1 MRVHRIL
8 PATVTV
14 AFVLVLGAFQPS
26 NQTPQE
32 ILNEEGY
39 AAVMRRID
47 QTLGDVGMNI
57 DATYWNELSDSSD
70 RMTRFFEQI
79 QTFWTAREVQ
89 PAIDFSAA
97 ALTATDAVRL
107 AARARNGSQ
116 ATQAMSDLRSVC
128 RSCHTEF
135 REEVGDG
142 FRIKPGT

>member
-1 MRVHRIL
+1 MRVHGVL

-14 AFVLVLGAFQPS
+14 AFILVLGAFQPS

-47 QTLGDVGMNI
+47 QTMGDVGMNI

-70 RMTRFFEQI
+70 RMTRYLQQI
-79 QTFWTAREVQ
+79 QTFWTARQVQ
-89 PAIDFSAA
+89 PAVDFSAA

-128 RSCHTEF
+128 RSCHTEY